1 MDCGYFSFFAWKKL
15 YVNNAKIYSLEKQQV
30 AKLLSRAEPQSTL
43 SMNIFG
49 SYIED
54 IYALIGR
61 GNMEEA

>member
-1 MDCGYFSFFAWKKL
+1 MDCGYFSFFEWKKL
-15 YVNNAKIYSLEKQQV
+15 YVNNAKFYYTENQQV
-30 AKLLSRAEPQSTL
+30 AKSLSRAEPQSTL

-61 GNMEEA
+61 GDMEEA

>member
-1 MDCGYFSFFAWKKL
+1 MDCGYFSFFEWKKL
-15 YVNNAKIYSLEKQQV
+15 YVNNAKFYYTENQQV